1 MTMTALKVV
10 QFTSKAKRSKN
21 AARTNPRSQRVYF
34 TPAQIRAY
42 MRAARAAGLREYAL
56 SVVGLSHG
64 CRVSEICDLRIGDID
79 FDQNTIHIRRKK
91 NSEDSLQPMSA
102 KEVQALR
109 AWLKIRPAVNSD
121 VVFVSREASGSKNTA
136 TEPAAAY
143 RMSRSQVFRIFQS
156 ICKAA
161 GIPKSHWH
169 CHVLKHSLARL
180 LLSKGENAFTVQ
192 KALGHRSIQSTLAY
206 SRPSDFEAG
215 AAIVSAL
222 KNAF

>member
-1 MTMTALKVV
+1 MTALKVV
-10 QFTSKAKRSKN
+10 QFTPKAKRNKN
-21 AARTNPRSQRVYF
+21 AARSNPRSQRVYF
-34 TPAQIRAY
+34 TPAQIKAY
-42 MRAARAAGLREYAL
+42 MRAARGEGQREYAL

-64 CRVSEICDLRIGDID
+64 CRVSEICDLRIGDIN
-79 FDQNTIHIRRKK
+79 FEQGTIHIRRKK
-91 NSEDSLQPMSA
+91 NSEDSLQPMSP

-109 AWLKIRPAVNSD
+109 DWLKVRPTVDSD
-121 VVFVSREASGSKNTA
+121 VVFVSRESSGSKNTA

-156 ICKAA
+156 ICEAA
-161 GIPKSHWH
+161 GIPRSHWH
-169 CHVLKHSLARL
+169 CHVLKHSLAKL
-180 LLSKGENAFTVQ
+180 MLAKGANAFTVQ
-192 KALGHRSIQSTLAY
+192 KALGHKSIQSTLAY